1 MADLKLHRLP
11 DRVPVKLTITVEPD
25 LHKALLIYAD
35 LYRETYAQEEPV
47 QTLIPYM
54 LREFLDTD
62 RGFAQ
67 AAKARSANGAAAISP
82 PRRRAARRRP
92 ATEIPSTPS

>member
-25 LHKALLIYAD
+25 LHKALLIYAE
-35 LYRETYAQEEPV
+35 LYRETYGQEEPV

-54 LREFLDTD
+54 LREYLDAD
-62 RGFAQ
+62 RGFAK
-67 AAKARSANGAAAISP
+67 AAKARSANGATAVPA
-82 PRRRAARRRP
+82 PRPRAARRRTS
-92 ATEIPSTPS
+92 TETPSTPS

>member
-54 LREFLDTD
+54 LREFLDAD

-67 AAKARSANGAAAISP
+67 AAIARSANGAAAVSS
-82 PRRRAARRRP
+82 PRRRTARRRT
-92 ATEIPSTPS
+92 ATEIPSTAS